1 MDKIYQC
8 RYYGTHTE
16 TGELS
21 PKNYPVDLTADI
33 LKTDLI
39 PLFNS
44 EGITRLEIQ
53 GDPGAAFW
61 IGIDGK
67 TPLGPLFLGITGI
80 YSLDLQTDQKL
91 THFHIGPT
99 EEDFTKSPRL
109 RNLNIVNA
117 VDSVDE
123 GYTMDVENNTHR
135 NAYIIVTVTY

>member
-16 TGELS
+16 TGALN

-53 GDPGAAFW
+53 GDPGAAF
-61 IGIDGK
+61 
-67 TPLGPLFLGITGI
+67 
-80 YSLDLQTDQKL
+80 
-91 THFHIGPT
+91 
-99 EEDFTKSPRL
+99 
-109 RNLNIVNA
+109 
-117 VDSVDE
+117 
-123 GYTMDVENNTHR
+123 
-135 NAYIIVTVTY
+135 